1 MQHDSPVPLDAV
13 AAQGNNL
20 GAAGVGALR
29 PALEKLTKL
38 EQLDLGGTC
47 GDVQWR
53 WVVISVC
60 VCVCVCVAGLA
71 VVVSCDGLLACEV

>member
-13 AAQGNNL
+13 AAPENNL
-20 GAAGVGALR
+20 GPDGAEALR

-38 EQLDLGGTC
+38 EDLNLASTC

-53 WVVISVC
+53 WVVMSVRAGVC
-60 VCVCVCVAGLA
+60 VCVCVCVCSRASG
-71 VVVSCDGLLACEV
+71 GGGR